1 MRYLIIPELHKSGRI
16 HFHGVF
22 SDVKNWSL
30 SPAINPYT
38 GESIIENNKQV
49 YNLDNYK
56 LGYTTVSKVENI
68 EAVSHYISKYITKEL
83 LNLKSKKNVW
93 HSRNLIKPQMTYHLA
108 DLSDISNYID
118 SNNYNI
124 DYKSEKAQE
133 NYEKRYYSVSSYNI
147 YYVNFPLLSLFSFNI
162 IKSMLNIKGIQNTIA
177 NIYLKLPFTGEI
189 ILETKIANK
198 LIIGIKYL
206 YLFFIITKIIL
217 NNKNQS

>member
-1 MRYLIIPELHKSGRI
+1 MRYLIIPELHKSERI

-68 EAVSHYISKYITKEL
+68 EAVSHYISKYITKE
-83 LNLKSKKNVW
+83 
-93 HSRNLIKPQMTYHLA
+93 
-108 DLSDISNYID
+108 
-118 SNNYNI
+118 
-124 DYKSEKAQE
+124 

-147 YYVNFPLLSLFSFNI
+147 YYVNFPLLSLF
-162 IKSMLNIKGIQNTIA
+162 
-177 NIYLKLPFTGEI
+177 
-189 ILETKIANK
+189 
-198 LIIGIKYL
+198 
-206 YLFFIITKIIL
+206 FF
-217 NNKNQS
+217 

>member
-1 MRYLIIPELHKSGRI
+1 MVRLDYQRKRNPEMRYLIIPKLHKSGRI

-83 LNLKSKKNVW
+83 LNLKNKKTYGIQGIW
-93 HSRNLIKPQMTYHLA
+93 LNLKCTHLA

-124 DYKSEKAQE
+124 DYKSEKAKE

-147 YYVNFPLLSLFSFNI
+147 YYVNFPLLSLF
-162 IKSMLNIKGIQNTIA
+162 
-177 NIYLKLPFTGEI
+177 
-189 ILETKIANK
+189 
-198 LIIGIKYL
+198 
-206 YLFFIITKIIL
+206 FF
-217 NNKNQS
+217 

>member
-68 EAVSHYISKYITKEL
+68 EAVSHYISK
-83 LNLKSKKNVW
+83 
-93 HSRNLIKPQMTYHLA
+93 
-108 DLSDISNYID
+108 
-118 SNNYNI
+118 NI
-124 DYKSEKAQE
+124 DYKSEKVQE
-133 NYEKRYYSVSSYNI
+133 SYEKRYYSVSSYNI
-147 YYVNFPLLSLFSFNI
+147 YYVNFPLLSLF
-162 IKSMLNIKGIQNTIA
+162 
-177 NIYLKLPFTGEI
+177 
-189 ILETKIANK
+189 
-198 LIIGIKYL
+198 
-206 YLFFIITKIIL
+206 FF
-217 NNKNQS
+217 

>member
-1 MRYLIIPELHKSGRI
+1 MVRHQRKRNPEMRYLIIPELHKSGRI

-38 GESIIENNKQV
+38 GESIIENNK
-49 YNLDNYK
+49 
-56 LGYTTVSKVENI
+56 I

-83 LNLKSKKNVW
+83 LNLKNKKNVW

-133 NYEKRYYSVSSYNI
+133 SYEKRYYSVSSYNI
-147 YYVNFPLLSLFSFNI
+147 
-162 IKSMLNIKGIQNTIA
+162 
-177 NIYLKLPFTGEI
+177 
-189 ILETKIANK
+189 
-198 LIIGIKYL
+198 
-206 YLFFIITKIIL
+206 
-217 NNKNQS
+217 